1 MSFVLHFT
9 VQTPFYL
16 SNILAAVLVIAE
28 KEIAFLVLLMNLTL
42 RKLLLLIFWV
52 DNSTTVVVTSLVQSL
67 QEDEPNFL

>member
-28 KEIAFLVLLMNLTL
+28 NEIAFLVLLMILTL
-42 RKLLLLIFWV
+42 RQVILLIFWV
-52 DNSTTVVVTSLVQSL
+52 DSSTTVVVISWVRSL
-67 QEDEPNFL
+67 QEVEPNFL